1 MLFPSR
7 HGLILFPLHVSWAW
21 CLASPA
27 KDTMDVTLYDLQ
39 GWVIKA
45 IQLPLDS
52 SDARSWHQPL
62 CYEVA
67 QATWSVQG

>member
-1 MLFPSR
+1 
-7 HGLILFPLHVSWAW
+7 
-21 CLASPA
+21 
-27 KDTMDVTLYDLQ
+27 MDVTLCDLQ